1 MKSTHLSPIERG
13 ILTSS
18 YKREIRNN
26 IRNMKADS
34 LSKIKESIANQ
45 YSNSLSSTFEIL
57 RVSFILAA
65 ILILV
70 A

>member
-18 YKREIRNN
+18 YKKEIRDN
-26 IRNMKADS
+26 IRNMRADS

-45 YSNSLSSTFEIL
+45 YTNSLNNTFEIL
-57 RVSFILAA
+57 RVSFIMAT
-65 ILILV
+65 IIILV